1 MCGRYVIPTQTDMER
16 FWAIPESRRRNP
28 LAQRFNVSPTA
39 LIPMLR
45 PRDSG
50 GAELVAARW
59 GLIPFWWKQANPP
72 RNTFNARSEEA
83 LTKPMWRI
91 PASKARCLVP
101 AMGWYE
107 WKEIERVDPATG
119 EVTKAKQPYFIRL
132 PDRRPIA
139 FAGLMSRRTV
149 EGDDSEFTCT
159 MLTRDAIGPALEI
172 HRRMPIALPKD
183 AEAAWLDPRMTDA
196 AAAIEFA
203 RECAVTEFVH
213 HPVDPRVN
221 NARNEGTDLLV
232 PFENP
237 A

>member
-1 MCGRYVIPTQTDMER
+1 
-16 FWAIPESRRRNP
+16 
-28 LAQRFNVSPTA
+28 
-39 LIPMLR
+39 
-45 PRDSG
+45 
-50 GAELVAARW
+50 
-59 GLIPFWWKQANPP
+59 
-72 RNTFNARSEEA
+72 
-83 LTKPMWRI
+83 MWRI

-107 WKEIERVDPATG
+107 WKVIERVDPATG
-119 EVTKAKQPYFIRL
+119 EVSRAQQPYFIRL

-159 MLTRDAIGPALEI
+159 MLTRDAIGPTSEI
-172 HRRMPIALPKD
+172 HSRMPIALPKD
-183 AEAAWLDPRMTDA
+183 AEAAWLDPGMTDA

-221 NARNEGTDLLV
+221 NVRNEGADLLV